1 LPVENVN
8 TAQGAKLGKSL
19 LIVDDDKTVRNLISG
34 FLAKIPKFTVIGQAV
49 DGEDAVEM
57 AVRLEPDAII
67 LDLVMPKMNGV
78 DAAVRIRQALP
89 QTVIVVFTSHDSTNL
104 RKHIDGNIDAIVSKT
119 EGLEKLARELNR
131 LLFGRALAGKP

>member
-1 LPVENVN
+1 M
-8 TAQGAKLGKSL
+8 GKSL

-34 FLAKIPKFTVIGQAV
+34 YLDKIPKFTVIGQAV

-78 DAAVRIRQALP
+78 DAAERIRQALP
-89 QTVIVVFTSHDSTNL
+89 QTVIVVFTSHDSTSL

>member
-1 LPVENVN
+1 M
-8 TAQGAKLGKSL
+8 
-19 LIVDDDKTVRNLISG
+19 ISG
-34 FLAKIPKFTVIGQAV
+34 YLDKIPKFTVIGQAV

-78 DAAVRIRQALP
+78 DAAERIRQALP
-89 QTVIVVFTSHDSTNL
+89 QTVIVVFTSHDSTSL

-131 LLFGRALAGKP
+131 MLFGRALAGKP

>member
-1 LPVENVN
+1 MPVENVN

-34 FLAKIPKFTVIGQAV
+34 YLDKIPKFTVIGQAV

-78 DAAVRIRQALP
+78 DAA
-89 QTVIVVFTSHDSTNL
+89 
-104 RKHIDGNIDAIVSKT
+104 DAH
-119 EGLEKLARELNR
+119 
-131 LLFGRALAGKP
+131 

>member
-1 LPVENVN
+1 MPVENVN

-34 FLAKIPKFTVIGQAV
+34 FLDKIPKFTVIGQAV

-78 DAAVRIRQALP
+78 DAAERIRQALP

-104 RKHIDGNIDAIVSKT
+104 RKHIDGNIDAIVSKA
-119 EGLEKLARELNR
+119 EGLEKLATELNR